1 MKRVKKRWNLEFSEQ
16 ASVSMRNLRN
26 NASRF
31 QKELEIRNLIL
42 VRNTDEI
49 DRQKDR
55 VYEDPSNHQITF
67 DHEGERDSTLN
78 DRLHEANGLI
88 NENNNG

>member
-1 MKRVKKRWNLEFSEQ
+1 
-16 ASVSMRNLRN
+16 MRNTN
-26 NASRF
+26 
-31 QKELEIRNLIL
+31 
-42 VRNTDEI
+42 EI

>member
-31 QKELEIRNLIL
+31 QKELEIRNLI
-42 VRNTDEI
+42 
-49 DRQKDR
+49 
-55 VYEDPSNHQITF
+55 
-67 DHEGERDSTLN
+67 
-78 DRLHEANGLI
+78 
-88 NENNNG
+88 